1 MFVLTQIFIAVCPI
15 VPLFY
20 FATKIYKFDNVLNK
34 RRCIREKQI
43 SFKRVRDFFP
53 KKIRQELEKDSS
65 IVKRF
70 IDEVLEAYQKLLLA
84 FFIYV
89 IFWILYLAG
98 IVVRIVWLFNNHYKL
113 LEPQEHGCVMGSILM
128 SILILYWLLLT
139 PIFEFFHWKK
149 LSNLGYITWKFLQD
163 MLEKIVDWFK
173 QIFKYVC
180 EFMVSF
186 FPMYGYIFLVK
197 KILVI
202 VQVEITFWIALL
214 ILMVYQYMVV
224 KLFSCI
230 LQRIIMIMTNK
241 FHKLQGIAKYAKDEI
256 MYLLLKNCT
265 YLSMVLVYAVA
276 VDLEQSG
283 TPLAA
288 AMGVL
293 FLIDTF
299 LAQEKTIQQKVKKN
313 NLEE

>member
-1 MFVLTQIFIAVCPI
+1 MFVLTQIFIAVCPFI
-15 VPLFY
+15 PLFY
-20 FATKIYKFDNVLNK
+20 FATKIYRFDNILNK

-43 SFKRVRDFFP
+43 SFKGVKDFSP
-53 KKIRQELEKDSS
+53 KKIRQGLEKDSS
-65 IVKRF
+65 ILKRF

-84 FFIYV
+84 SFIYV
-89 IFWILYLAG
+89 IFWILYLVG
-98 IVVRIVWLFNNHYKL
+98 IVVRVVWLFNNHYEL
-113 LEPQEHGCVMGSILM
+113 LEPQELGCVMGSILM
-128 SILILYWLLLT
+128 SILVLYWLLLT

-149 LSNLGYITWKFLQD
+149 LSDLGYITWKFLQD
-163 MLEKIVDWFK
+163 MTEKIVDWFK
-173 QIFKYVC
+173 QISKYIC

-197 KILVI
+197 KIFAI
-202 VQVEITFWIALL
+202 IQVEITFWIALL
-214 ILMVYQYMVV
+214 ILMVYQYMGV

-230 LQRIIMIMTNK
+230 LQKIIMFMTK
-241 FHKLQGIAKYAKDEI
+241 KISKLQGVEKYAKGEI

-265 YLSMVLVYAVA
+265 YLSMVFVYAVA
-276 VDLEQSG
+276 VDSEQSS

-288 AMGVL
+288 ALGVL

-299 LAQEKTIQQKVKKN
+299 LAQEKTIQEKVKKN